1 MGPQSARAA
10 REDEHG
16 AAVHHVAP
24 HHRPGGKRVLEVAVS
39 RVMHHDRRRPQGHRS
54 LLLASAVAPASAG
67 PCPLPAGASTRAR
80 YRERTNGPNQDTGR
94 MSDPKE
100 LLAVTRSTV
109 KRAGGRQRSLR
120 RRGARCR
127 TSVARSAPPTP
138 LKVTTAAGPA
148 EARPA
153 R

>member
-67 PCPLPAGASTRAR
+67 PLPAAGRCVDQSPVPREDQRA
-80 YRERTNGPNQDTGR
+80 
-94 MSDPKE
+94 
-100 LLAVTRSTV
+100 
-109 KRAGGRQRSLR
+109 
-120 RRGARCR
+120 
-127 TSVARSAPPTP
+127 
-138 LKVTTAAGPA
+138 
-148 EARPA
+148 
-153 R
+153 